1 MDRKAQD
8 LEWRGWRDQLSQGVA
23 MMRLKCPFRLD
34 IMEFTLK
41 TSIFTRQ
48 EMSENS
54 ILFSVNI
61 AIF

>member
-1 MDRKAQD
+1 MDRKVEG
-8 LEWRGWRDQLSQGVA
+8 LEWRGWKEQLSQGVA

-34 IMEFTLK
+34 TMEFTLK

-54 ILFSVNI
+54 ILFPVNI
-61 AIF
+61 AIS